1 MKYQVEVTR
10 NALTQE
16 DRDWYNRANARAKL
30 TATGDTLKETFPD
43 GSAQTLVVF
52 KGRWTPYGVCR
63 DCGDHYIIARYSRYD
78 RIDKATLEIT
88 PDVEDR

>member
-1 MKYQVEVTR
+1 MKYQVEVMR
-10 NALTQE
+10 NTLTQE
-16 DRDWYNRANARAKL
+16 EQDWYNRANARIKL

-43 GSAQTLVVF
+43 GSSQTLVVF

-78 RIDKATLEIT
+78 CIDKSTLEIT
-88 PDVEDR
+88 LDVDDR